1 MDHERRLHGTLGAK
15 QVHQQPTGPAH
26 IYMCEYCHEKFPKK
40 RVNLKI
46 AFFEAFFFSF
56 EIWFFLENCI
66 FFPEN

>member
-46 AFFEAFFFSF
+46 PFLEFFPPSRFDSFWKIVFFF
-56 EIWFFLENCI
+56 
-66 FFPEN
+66 